1 MSGSAGPV
9 TKTIGNNMSNIEK
22 NKTSYEIDLSV
33 NKCLK
38 GSKIKLVIMYKNY
51 TGNYTDQQKKTPRVN
66 HGVYKNYS

>member
-38 GSKIKLVIMYKNY
+38 WSKIKLVIINKTIQAIILIN
-51 TGNYTDQQKKTPRVN
+51 KKKRRE
-66 HGVYKNYS
+66 